1 MEYYNLVAFNAS
13 FREIEHFELFTCMS
27 KSDALLHLYKRFID
41 IIIIDQMA
49 PDRIGIEFLS
59 HMTYQPLKI
68 IATAYTNNDLLE
80 RAKLNGIIFE
90 YINKPWN
97 GRQLLQLL
105 ENAASHCITRE
116 ERIQGE
122 KRLKIG

>member
-1 MEYYNLVAFNAS
+1 MEYYNLVAFNAC
-13 FREIEHFELFTCMS
+13 FREMEHFELYTCMS
-27 KSDALLHLYKRFID
+27 TSEALFHLYRHVMD
-41 IIIIDQMA
+41 ILIIDQMA

-68 IATAYTNNDLLE
+68 IATAYSNNDLLE

-97 GRQLLQLL
+97 SSQLLHLL
-105 ENAASHCITRE
+105 ENAANHCINSRKCMQE
-116 ERIQGE
+116 E
-122 KRLKIG
+122 RLKIG